1 MDDLYFKLAKTE
13 TCEDA
18 RAMLLHALETETS
31 LEHKNKLAG
40 ALAYLKLKPN
50 HSAFVFNLREILFNN
65 FCDVIKLATK

>member
-1 MDDLYFKLAKTE
+1 MDELYFKLAKTE

-18 RAMLLHALETETS
+18 REMLLEALEAETN

-40 ALAYLKLKPN
+40 ALAYLKLKNN

-65 FCDVIKLATK
+65 FCDVIKLANK